1 MSQSIVH
8 IVDDDN
14 ALRKSLAWLVES
26 DGYLVRDYSDCRDFL
41 DNYEVKNPECLLLD
55 IRMPGM
61 SGLELQEELTKHDIS
76 IPIVFLSAHGDVSMA
91 VSAMKKGA
99 VDFLLK
105 PYDRDDLLICI
116 KKAHNISHQRHI
128 DNIEISEI
136 ESRITILTPRETQ
149 VMDLVVEGKMNK
161 VISSE
166 LGIEEK
172 TVEIHRSRVMRKMQ
186 AKSLASLVRM
196 HMSYHAYAAS
206 HGERSEAE

>member
-26 DGYLVRDYSDCRDFL
+26 DGYLVRDYSDCRDFI
-41 DNYEVKNPECLLLD
+41 DNYELKNPECLLLD

-61 SGLELQEELTKHDIS
+61 SGLELQQELKNRDIF

-105 PYDRDDLLICI
+105 PYDRDDLLLSI
-116 KKAHNISHQRHI
+116 KKAHDISRKRHT

-136 ESRITILTPRETQ
+136 ECRIAVLTPRETQ
-149 VMDLVVEGKMNK
+149 VMNLVVEGKMNK
-161 VISSE
+161 VISGE

-172 TVEIHRSRVMRKMQ
+172 TVEIHRSRVMKKMQ
-186 AKSLASLVRM
+186 AKSLASLVKM
-196 HMSYHAYAAS
+196 HMNYQSYHAS
-206 HGERSEAE
+206 